1 MASLNND
8 KGPSAIVLS
17 RQKLNYVS
25 KFPSKENKCL
35 MGAYELNVTSHD
47 NNVTIIAS
55 GSEVSLALS
64 TQELLKE
71 LDVNSKVVS
80 MPCQELFDQ
89 QSNEYK
95 NKILEK
101 DSLIVSLEA
110 GSLICWY
117 KYLKK
122 DDMALGIEKF
132 GKSAPYKEIYEDMN
146 LTSNK
151 IASIIQE
158 KLRK

>member
-1 MASLNND
+1 
-8 KGPSAIVLS
+8 
-17 RQKLNYVS
+17 
-25 KFPSKENKCL
+25 
-35 MGAYELNVTSHD
+35 
-47 NNVTIIAS
+47 
-55 GSEVSLALS
+55 
-64 TQELLKE
+64 
-71 LDVNSKVVS
+71 

-110 GSLICWY
+110 GSLSCWY

-122 DDMALGIEKF
+122 DDIALGIEKF

>member
-1 MASLNND
+1 
-8 KGPSAIVLS
+8 
-17 RQKLNYVS
+17 
-25 KFPSKENKCL
+25 

-89 QSNEYK
+89 QSNE
-95 NKILEK
+95 
-101 DSLIVSLEA
+101 
-110 GSLICWY
+110 
-117 KYLKK
+117 
-122 DDMALGIEKF
+122 
-132 GKSAPYKEIYEDMN
+132 
-146 LTSNK
+146 
-151 IASIIQE
+151 
-158 KLRK
+158 